1 MKESLNEFSTKQLQN
16 YHLPVT
22 EKNLKKLRRK
32 FTSVLKN
39 DEYFYKKQV
48 WQKTKSKTIGR
59 NKVKLFDSKDLA
71 ILEKQVKSYMEK
83 QVIKN
88 ASMPADQMKNEIKKN
103 HLALAQIDEEMQ
115 KQQDKLAKELSNPKS
130 PMWNSF
136 SPKSTNQ
143 QQFNSSI
150 YDQTEETLKDEIN
163 QIMLEALFN
172 KFFIPAPNWKKRFV
186 NDYNLVND
194 PAADQNIDNPL
205 YIDANYRLT
214 HPKGEK
220 SYYKDRKQPKK

>member
-16 YHLPVT
+16 YNLPVT

-59 NKVKLFDSKDLA
+59 NRIKLFDSEDLT
-71 ILEKQVKSYMEK
+71 ILEQKIRPYMEK
-83 QVIKN
+83 QVIKD
-88 ASMPADQMKNEIKKN
+88 ASMPVNQLKKEIKKN
-103 HLALAQIDEEMQ
+103 RSILAKEDVEMV
-115 KQQDKLAKELSNPKS
+115 KAQDKLAKELSNPKS

-136 SPKSTNQ
+136 SQTTTDHHP
-143 QQFNSSI
+143 SI
-150 YDQTEETLKDEIN
+150 YNQTEETLRDEIN

-186 NDYNLVND
+186 HDYNLVYD
-194 PAADQNIDNPL
+194 PAADQNIDSPL
-205 YIDANYRLT
+205 YIDAKYRLT

-220 SYYKDRKQPKK
+220 SYYKDRN

>member
-16 YHLPVT
+16 YNLPVT

-59 NKVKLFDSKDLA
+59 NRIKLFDSEDLT
-71 ILEKQVKSYMEK
+71 ILEQKIRPYMEK

-88 ASMPADQMKNEIKKN
+88 ASMPVNQLKKEIKKN
-103 HLALAQIDEEMQ
+103 RSILAKEDVEMV
-115 KQQDKLAKELSNPKS
+115 KAQDKLAKELSNPKS

-136 SPKSTNQ
+136 SQTTTDHQ
-143 QQFNSSI
+143 QIDPSI
-150 YDQTEETLKDEIN
+150 YNQTEETLRDEIN
-163 QIMLEALFN
+163 QIMLEALFK

-186 NDYNLVND
+186 KDYNLIND
-194 PAADQNIDNPL
+194 PAADQNIDSPL
-205 YIDANYRLT
+205 YIDAYYRLT
-214 HPKGEK
+214 HPKGKK
-220 SYYKDRKQPKK
+220 SYYQDRN

>member
-16 YHLPVT
+16 YNLPVT

-59 NKVKLFDSKDLA
+59 NRIKLFDSEDLT
-71 ILEKQVKSYMEK
+71 ILEQKIRPYMEK
-83 QVIKN
+83 QVIKD
-88 ASMPADQMKNEIKKN
+88 ASMPVNQLKKEIKKN
-103 HLALAQIDEEMQ
+103 RSILAKEDVEMV
-115 KQQDKLAKELSNPKS
+115 KAQDKLAKELSNPKS

-136 SPKSTNQ
+136 SQTTTDHHP
-143 QQFNSSI
+143 SI
-150 YDQTEETLKDEIN
+150 YNQTEETLRDEIN

-186 NDYNLVND
+186 HDYNLVYD
-194 PAADQNIDNPL
+194 PAADQNIDSPL
-205 YIDANYRLT
+205 YIDAKYRLT
-214 HPKGEK
+214 HPK
-220 SYYKDRKQPKK
+220 SYYKDRN